1 MEPTLRT
8 PALEGPLVRLF
19 VCGLRESLEID
30 HMVGLVVDCCGRGGD
45 RTNGI
50 VVRPSAGDH
59 RWAIADLDRIVGA
72 VAPVLEAG
80 GRVNIHCRSGR
91 SRSTTAAAAV
101 LLAMGRATNP
111 DDAVRM
117 VALNAHKDGVGEA
130 PDRRC
135 MTSLHEWWQSRRQT
149 RLF

>member
-1 MEPTLRT
+1 MESTLRA
-8 PALEGPLVRLF
+8 PILDGPPVRLF
-19 VCGLRESLEID
+19 VCGLRDSLEID
-30 HMVGLVVDCCGRGGD
+30 HMFGLVVDCCGRGGD
-45 RTNGI
+45 RSNGI

-72 VAPVLEAG
+72 VVPLLRSG

-101 LLAMGRATNP
+101 LLDMGRATNP

-117 VALNAHKDGVGEA
+117 VALNAHKNGIGES
-130 PDRRC
+130 PDRRS
-135 MTSLHEWWQSRRQT
+135 MASLHEWWHSRRQT